1 MTDTQAKTYKFD
13 SSLHWTYLNPRYLAK
28 NEKGGRYYARLA
40 KGEDTL
46 VEKDQSEFAEPYRLF
61 VDGELKTITDK
72 TEQEWIE
79 NHPDFK
85 KRITS
90 YDPAQTHTDN
100 LNLMIGTS
108 NTMQRIFALGESE
121 IRGVGY
127 RKFGTKALSQN
138 INELKG
144 MFVALANEDYQALD
158 ALLDE
163 ETETDFALVG
173 IAMAKDIIYE
183 AKGGNEVRFV
193 DTDEVITPV
202 RANERPIDAMA
213 SFLQTGAGKEIK
225 KIIFQKLQPIVVE
238 EIVEKKTTT
247 KAK

>member
-13 SSLHWTYLNPRYLAK
+13 GSLHWTYLNPRYLAQSD
-28 NEKGGRYYARLA
+28 KGGRYYARLA
-40 KGEDTL
+40 RGEETL

-61 VDGELKTITDK
+61 VDGELKTITDPM
-72 TEQEWIE
+72 EQMWIE
-79 NHPDFK
+79 GHPDFN
-85 KRITS
+85 KRIIE
-90 YDPAQTHTDN
+90 YNPAKIHKANIDT
-100 LNLMIGTS
+100 MVGTS
-108 NTMQRIFALGESE
+108 KTMQRVFNLGESE
-121 IRGVGY
+121 LRGVGY
-127 RKFGTKALSQN
+127 RKFGTKALSQD

-144 MFVALANEDYQALD
+144 MFVAFANEDYQALD
-158 ALLDE
+158 SLLDE

-183 AKGGNEVRFV
+183 AKGGNEVRFK

-225 KIIFQKLQPIVVE
+225 KVIFQKQQPIVVD

>member
-1 MTDTQAKTYKFD
+1 MTDTQSKTYKFD

-61 VDGELKTITDK
+61 VDGELKTITDPI
-72 TEQEWIE
+72 EQMWIE
-79 NHPDFK
+79 GHPDFN
-85 KRITS
+85 KRIIEYNPTKI
-90 YDPAQTHTDN
+90 HKDN
-100 LNLMIGTS
+100 IDKMIGTS
-108 NTMQRIFALGESE
+108 KTMQRVFNLGESE
-121 IRGVGY
+121 LRGVGY
-127 RKFGTKALSQN
+127 RKFGTKALSQD
-138 INELKG
+138 INELKA
-144 MFVALANEDYQALD
+144 MFVAFADEDYQALD
-158 ALLDE
+158 SLLDE
-163 ETETDFALVG
+163 QTETDFALVG

-225 KIIFQKLQPIVVE
+225 KIIFQKLQPIVVD

>member
-1 MTDTQAKTYKFD
+1 MTDTQSKTYKFD

-90 YDPAQTHTDN
+90 YDPAKIHKQNIDA
-100 LNLMIGTS
+100 MVGTS
-108 NTMQRIFALGESE
+108 KTMQRVFELQEYE
-121 IRGVGY
+121 LRGVGY
-127 RKFGTKALSQN
+127 RKFGRNALEQD

-144 MFVALANEDYQALD
+144 MFVAFANEDYEALD
-158 ALLDE
+158 KLLDE
-163 ETETDFALVG
+163 KTETDFALVG
-173 IAMAKDIIYE
+173 VAMARDIIYE
-183 AKGGNEVRFV
+183 AKGGNEVRFK

-225 KIIFQKLQPIVVE
+225 KIIFQKLQPIVVD